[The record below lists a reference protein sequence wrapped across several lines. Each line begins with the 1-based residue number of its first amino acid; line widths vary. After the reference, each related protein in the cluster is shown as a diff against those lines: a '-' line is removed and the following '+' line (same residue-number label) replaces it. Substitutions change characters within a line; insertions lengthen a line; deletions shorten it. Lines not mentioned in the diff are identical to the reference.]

1 MTYIIGQKVMLFNK
15 NLTQIRISFV
25 MDAKNKIVL
34 ICNNQFFIDRIT
46 SGLEEDCYIVE
57 TMDTIYNEGAL
68 DNYKGNVKLVVLE
81 VSKLENTCATLPEL
95 INKFRDDD
103 NMALLLI
110 CSNKQQELAVKAVN
124 MGVID
129 VILMPCEVEII
140 QTRINNILKII
151 NLKRQVLRDPLTKIY
166 NRAAFEE
173 MVQRLLRQKID
184 KAAFIMIDLDDFK
197 YLNDTFGHDVG
208 DIVLIKVADA
218 LVEVVDR
225 HDVIGRMGGD
235 EFAIFVPYIYSKE
248 YFINKMKA
256 IFNKLKIQFIE
267 KGKKVTVFSSIGIA
281 FFPEHGIEFNELYRN
296 ADTAQYQSKN
306 NGKNRIKIYKH

>member
-1 MTYIIGQKVMLFNK
+1 
-15 NLTQIRISFV
+15 
-25 MDAKNKIVL
+25 MDIKNKIVL

-46 SGLEEDCYIVE
+46 SSLEKDCYIVE
-57 TMDTIYNEGAL
+57 AMDTIYNEGAL
-68 DNYKGNVKLVVLE
+68 DKYIGNTKLVVLE
-81 VSKLENTCATLPEL
+81 VSKLENTCTALPEL
-95 INKFRDDD
+95 INKFRDDE
-103 NMALLLI
+103 NTALLLI

-129 VILMPCEVEII
+129 VILMPCEIEII

-166 NRAAFEE
+166 NRTAFEE
-173 MVQRLLRQKID
+173 MVQRLLKQKID

-208 DIVLIKVADA
+208 DVVLIKVADA
-218 LVEVVDR
+218 LIEVVDR
-225 HDVIGRMGGD
+225 DDVIGRMGGD
-235 EFAIFVPYIYSKE
+235 EFAIFIPYIYSKE
-248 YFINKMKA
+248 YFINKIKA

-267 KGKKVTVFSSIGIA
+267 KGKKVTVLSSIGIA

-306 NGKNRIKIYKH
+306 SGKNKIKIYKN

>member
-1 MTYIIGQKVMLFNK
+1 MTYTIGRKLMLFNK
-15 NLTQIRISFV
+15 NLTQIRISFA
-25 MDAKNKIVL
+25 MDTKNKIVL

-57 TMDTIYNEGAL
+57 TMDTIYNERAL
-68 DNYKGNVKLVVLE
+68 DKYVGNIKLVVLE
-81 VSKLENTCATLPEL
+81 VGKLESTCATLPEL

-103 NMALLLI
+103 NMAFLVI

-129 VILMPCEVEII
+129 VILMPCEIEII
-140 QTRINNILKII
+140 QIRINNILKII

-166 NRAAFEE
+166 NRTAFEE
-173 MVQRLLRQKID
+173 MVQRLLRKKID

-235 EFAIFVPYIYSKE
+235 EFAIFIPYISKE
-248 YFINKMKA
+248 YFINKIKT

-267 KGKKVTVFSSIGIA
+267 KGKKVTVLSSIGIA
-281 FFPEHGIEFNELYRN
+281 FFPEHGIEFDELYRN

-306 NGKNRIKIYKH
+306 NGKNRIKVYKR